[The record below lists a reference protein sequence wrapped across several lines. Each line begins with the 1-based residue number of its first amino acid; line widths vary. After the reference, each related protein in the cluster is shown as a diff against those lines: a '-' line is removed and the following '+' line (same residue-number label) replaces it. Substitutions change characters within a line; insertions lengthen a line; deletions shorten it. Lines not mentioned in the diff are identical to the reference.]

1 MQPTQKAGRLISDV
15 SLRVFRE
22 IIMFNYP
29 KDIKKLLEMA
39 WKRKRIVL
47 PEVTDLLPEDDILEE
62 LVEVA
67 YHASFKTEEQR
78 QVAFRIAFCSREDL
92 GKESD
97 AIYEIRQIEFP
108 TPKAYNISELFRLAP
123 ATDHRKVLI
132 GVTKSDSCSTKPSKS
147 KLKIWGLIDT
157 GLGLWKFIKKEG
169 NKGFASLS
177 CLTISSDAPGNLTLS
192 LSGKVLVMLR
202 QGELYIPPL
211 HSLRYGPLSEF
222 FSRATNQIYEDFLGS
237 VTYRENGISP
247 LFSDPKE
254 EYIIFLE
261 RLIFHIRDKLHGGTI
276 VVLSQGLSIDDL
288 LKEKKLSLK
297 YRCEYDIVWNLIVKK
312 ANLEFRGSE
321 IFQSM
326 IGTKADLPNERYWE
340 SKSIEM
346 DLRKTESY
354 LDDAVLFL
362 SSLSSVDGALV
373 ISDKIDLLGFGGEFK
388 VYTEG
393 MEKVSFSEDAS
404 GKKLHERPVETFGT
418 RHRSA
423 FRFCNE
429 YPNSVAFVIS
439 QDGDVKAIKKVDN
452 NLIVWPDP
460 NAGLVG
466 VI

>member
-1 MQPTQKAGRLISDV
+1 
-15 SLRVFRE
+15 
-22 IIMFNYP
+22 MFNYP

-39 WKRKRIVL
+39 WKRKGIVL
-47 PEVTDLLPEDDILEE
+47 PEITDLLPEDDILEE

-78 QVAFRIAFCSREDL
+78 KIAFRIAFCSREDL
-92 GKESD
+92 AKESD
-97 AIYEIRQIEFP
+97 AIYEIRHIELP
-108 TPKAYNISELFRLAP
+108 TSIEYNISELFRLAP

-132 GVTKSDSCSTKPSKS
+132 GVTKSDSSSSGPSGT

-157 GLGLWKFIKKEG
+157 GMGLWKFIRREG

-177 CLTISSDAPGNLTLS
+177 CLTISSDSPGNLTVS
-192 LSGKVLVMLR
+192 LSGEVLVMLR
-202 QGELYIPPL
+202 HGELYIPPL

-222 FSRATNQIYEDFLGS
+222 FNRAKNQIYEDFLDTI
-237 VTYRENGISP
+237 VKRENGISP

-254 EYIIFLE
+254 EYLKFLE

-276 VVLSQGLSIDDL
+276 IVLSQDLSADNLIKKNKLSI
-288 LKEKKLSLK
+288 K
-297 YRCEYDIVWNLIVKK
+297 YRCEYNIVWDLIVKK

-326 IGTKADLPNERYWE
+326 VGTKADLPNERYWE

-354 LDDAVLFL
+354 LYDAVLFL
-362 SSLSSVDGALV
+362 SSLASVDGALV
-373 ISDKIDLLGFGGEFK
+373 ISDKLNLLGFGGEFR
-388 VYTEG
+388 VHSEARNTI
-393 MEKVSFSEDAS
+393 SFSKDAL
-404 GKKLHERPVETFGT
+404 GKDIHQKPFETFGT

-423 FRFCNE
+423 FRFCDE

-439 QDGDVKAIKKVDN
+439 QDGDVKAIKKVDDD
-452 NLIVWPDP
+452 LIVWPDP

-466 VI
+466 AI

>member
-1 MQPTQKAGRLISDV
+1 
-15 SLRVFRE
+15 
-22 IIMFNYP
+22 
-29 KDIKKLLEMA
+29 MA
-39 WKRKRIVL
+39 WKRKGIVS

-78 QVAFRIAFCSREDL
+78 KIAFRIAFCSREDL

-97 AIYEIRQIEFP
+97 AIYETRQIEFP
-108 TPKAYNISELFRLAP
+108 TPIAYNTNELFRLAP

-132 GVTKSDSCSTKPSKS
+132 GVTKSDSCLTIKSGS

-157 GLGLWKFIKKEG
+157 GLGLWKFIRREG
-169 NKGFASLS
+169 NKGFTSLS
-177 CLTISSDAPGNLTLS
+177 CLNISSDAPGNLTVS
-192 LSGKVLVMLR
+192 LFGEVLVMLR
-202 QGELYIPPL
+202 HGELYIPPL

-222 FSRATNQIYEDFLGS
+222 FNRATNQIYEDFLG
-237 VTYRENGISP
+237 TIMKRETGISP

-254 EYIIFLE
+254 EYINFLE

-276 VVLSQGLSIDDL
+276 LVLSRDLLIDDL
-288 LKEKKLSLK
+288 LKENKLSIK
-297 YRCEYDIVWNLIVKK
+297 YRCEYDIVWNLIVKM

-326 IGTKADLPNERYWE
+326 IGTNADLPNKRYWE

-346 DLRKTESY
+346 DLRKTKSY
-354 LDDAVLFL
+354 LYDAVLFL
-362 SSLSSVDGALV
+362 SSLASVDGALV
-373 ISDKIDLLGFGGEFK
+373 ISDKLNLLGFGGEFRVHNETRDK
-388 VYTEG
+388 I
-393 MEKVSFSEDAS
+393 SLSEDAF
-404 GKKLHERPVETFGT
+404 GEKIHERPFETFGT

-423 FRFCNE
+423 FRFCDE
-429 YPNSVAFVIS
+429 HPNSVAFVIS

-452 NLIVWPDP
+452 DLIVCPDP

-466 VI
+466 GI